1 MDYPTSVELER
12 LRTVGNIHVPQMADD
27 LNTAMTGVRD
37 VAGEESAFKGGLFA
51 NTAQRWFEACKAL
64 EDIMWYTEDA
74 LRDAGRALIQVADNY
89 AWVDS
94 EAATRL
100 DAVDGH

>member
-12 LRTVGNIHVPQMADD
+12 LRTVGNTYLPQMAED
-27 LNTAMTGVRD
+27 LNTAMLGVRG
-37 VAGEESAFKGGLFA
+37 VATEESAFKGGLFT
-51 NTAQRWFEACKAL
+51 NTAQRWFEACKEL

-74 LRDAGRALIQVADNY
+74 LRDAGRALLQVAENY

-94 EAATRL
+94 EAAIRL
-100 DAVDGH
+100 DTVDGY

>member
-1 MDYPTSVELER
+1 MDSPTGVELER
-12 LRTVGNIHVPQMADD
+12 LRTVGNTYLPQMADD
-27 LNTAMTGVRD
+27 LSTALTGVRD
-37 VAGEESAFKGGLFA
+37 VATEEQAFKGGLFT
-51 NTAQRWFEACKAL
+51 NTSQRWFEACKAL

-94 EAATRL
+94 EAAVRL
-100 DAVDGH
+100 DTVDGY

>member
-12 LRTVGNIHVPQMADD
+12 LRTVGNTYLPQMADD
-27 LNTAMTGVRD
+27 LSAALTGVRD
-37 VAGEESAFKGGLFA
+37 VATEERAFKGGLFT

-74 LRDAGRALIQVADNY
+74 LRDAGTALLQVADNY
-89 AWVDS
+89 AWADS
-94 EAATRL
+94 EAAIRL
-100 DAVDGH
+100 DTVDGY